1 MPLVDVGLLPGLLL
15 FALELAAI
23 AVFGYVVV
31 RGLLGQAR
39 GYLAASQGLIAGL
52 ALWGLLLNAAFYV
65 APGAVGVVLAW
76 LAAAA
81 LTGILIWKKRVEPRP
96 TLSAAATFA
105 AICLPIFWISL
116 SARQLLWIPDIGAHV
131 PLTASMMAGNFPP
144 AFPWN
149 PNEAANYHYGLDLII
164 GGLEAGTGLGYV
176 LVTELLGAFS
186 VTALFLIVGS
196 LLSRNRSL
204 SSSVLIAPLMLSAGA
219 WTLVLV
225 GDQPWP
231 VSVAIPVGLP
241 QAGIRASVLDVFFP
255 GAGVPWMSPVEA
267 SPPNIFNPAFSM
279 SYALL
284 LVLVERLVASGSRPV
299 VGLITTSVLGAYL
312 ILLDEPIFAA
322 FAMIWAIVAA
332 FRFARQRIRR
342 ISELAAGAAGIA
354 LLIGLA
360 VVYGGVLFDSIFR
373 NTGGESGLSLVW
385 PDLPNLAQLASLER
399 LPGNLGILGIGPLM
413 LAGVVALGWRAGAMS
428 LLLAAAGLAMWIA
441 SLFVDYEFSISDSL
455 RLQGHFRNLLLI
467 AAILVITYF
476 LARLKP
482 WPRKVAW
489 AVLALLVVWPT
500 VASSGAD
507 LWFALKSGPQFEIP
521 TVETRRVQEGIM
533 GRVELA
539 GDLGEVVPGIK
550 DHLEADASILSPSP
564 FRLSIASG
572 RPAPYGY
579 IGFTQYSGLR
589 GPEYLDAIEHLDP
602 DAIRRLG
609 VSYVHAT
616 PKWVNGLPERSRDWL
631 QSPEYFKPLVQSDEG
646 VLYEILQPFR
656 DLAASPAPE
665 SFTALRILTGNGAR
679 VYIPPVVH
687 PLERL
692 SIAAALRRARL
703 YGDLGDP
710 AHVRSTLG
718 FSPYSGEELDFVV
731 LPSRLAPTGI
741 PAHRRSPI
749 WSRDTNSVYAVGD
762 IENATSHQELASLS
776 VDIGES
782 RVSRGSI
789 RFKVG
794 FEVGDPSGWTGQD
807 WVVIGDDGTRWAVP
821 VLQARAAHWYGGQV
835 NPSSRNLRVEYDWN
849 VAMGTLQWSTG
860 GGGFR
865 AAQSST
871 SELVEGSYVLAIRLT
886 LNGRERSIL
895 PILRIRVRPN
905 GAFEFEFFEGPLAAR
920 PVE

>member
-1 MPLVDVGLLPGLLL
+1 MPLIDVGLLPGLLL

-31 RGLLGQAR
+31 RGLLGQAP
-39 GYLAASQGLIAGL
+39 GYLAAFQGLIVGL

-65 APGAVGVVLAW
+65 APGAIGVVLAW
-76 LAAAA
+76 SAAAVLAAV
-81 LTGILIWKKRVEPRP
+81 LIWKKRVQPRP
-96 TLSAAATFA
+96 ALSTAAIFA

-149 PNEAANYHYGLDLII
+149 PNEAAHYHYGPDLVI

-186 VTALFLIVGS
+186 VTALFLIVGG
-196 LLSRNRSL
+196 LLNRNRSL
-204 SSSVLIAPLMLSAGA
+204 SSSILIAPLMLSAGA

-225 GDQPWP
+225 GNQPWP
-231 VSVAIPVGLP
+231 VSAALPVGLP
-241 QAGIRASVLDVFFP
+241 EAGIRPSLLDVYFP

-284 LVLVERLVASGSRPV
+284 LVLVERLVAGSSRPV
-299 VGLITTSVLGAYL
+299 VGLTTTAVLGAYL

-322 FAMIWAIVAA
+322 FTLIWAVVAA
-332 FRFARQRIRR
+332 VRFARSRGRR
-342 ISELAAGAAGIA
+342 VSELAAGAAGIA

-360 VVYGGVLFDSIFR
+360 VAYGGVLFDGIFR
-373 NTGGESGLSLVW
+373 NAGGESGLSFVW
-385 PDLPNLAQLASLER
+385 PDLPDITHLVSLER
-399 LPGNLGILGIGPLM
+399 LPGNLGILGIGPLV
-413 LAGVVALGWRAGAMS
+413 LAVVVALGWRAGAMS
-428 LLLAAAGLAMWIA
+428 LLLAGAGLAMWAA
-441 SLFVDYEFSISDSL
+441 SLFVEYEFSGSDNL
-455 RLQGHFRNLLLI
+455 RLEGHFRNLLLI
-467 AAILVITYF
+467 AAILVVAYF
-476 LARLKP
+476 LARLKR
-482 WPRKVAW
+482 WPRMVAGAAL
-489 AVLALLVVWPT
+489 AVIVVWPT

-507 LWFALKSGPQFEIP
+507 LWFALKSGPQFAIP
-521 TVETRRVQEGIM
+521 TAETLRVREGIM

-539 GDLGEVVPGIK
+539 NDTGDVVAYIK
-550 DHLEADASILSPSP
+550 GHLEADASILSPKPS
-564 FRLSIASG
+564 RISIASG

-579 IGFTQYSGLR
+579 IGFTQYLGLR

-609 VSYVHAT
+609 VGYVHAT
-616 PKWVNGLPERSRDWL
+616 PKWVNRLPGRSRDWL
-631 QSPEYFKPLVQSDEG
+631 QSPEYFKPLVQSDDEA
-646 VLYEILQPFR
+646 LYEILPAFR
-656 DLAASPAPE
+656 ELAASPASE
-665 SFTALRILTGNGAR
+665 SFTALRTVTGQGAR
-679 VYIPPVVH
+679 IYIPPAVH

-692 SIAAALRRARL
+692 SIAAALPGARL

-718 FSPYSGEELDFVV
+718 FSPYSGEDLDFVV

-741 PAHRRSPI
+741 PAHRRSPV
-749 WSRDTNSVYAVGD
+749 WSRGANSVYAVGD
-762 IENATSHQELASLS
+762 IENAARRREPAPLS
-776 VDIGES
+776 VDIVES
-782 RVSRGSI
+782 RVSQGSI

-807 WVVIGDDGTRWAVP
+807 WVVIGDDGTHWAVP
-821 VLQARAAHWYGGQV
+821 ALQARAAHWYSGQV
-835 NPSSRNLRVEYDWN
+835 NSSSQNLSIEYDWN
-849 VAMGTLQWSTG
+849 VATGTLRWATG
-860 GGGFR
+860 NDEFR

-871 SELVEGSYVLAIRLT
+871 SELVEGTYVLAMRLT
-886 LNGRERSIL
+886 LNGRERAIL
-895 PILRIRVRPN
+895 PVFRIHVAPN
-905 GAFEFEFFEGPLAAR
+905 GVSEFEFFEGPLAAR
-920 PVE
+920 SVE